1 MICRIRI
8 IYSNDKVENYL
19 ASYLSFTKEF
29 LSFTTIEGIHFYV
42 NRKYIKVVEINA
54 VH

>member
-8 IYSNDKVENYL
+8 IYTNDKVENYL
-19 ASYLSFTKEF
+19 ASHHSFTKEF
-29 LSFTTIEGIHFYV
+29 LSFTSIESIHFYV

-54 VH
+54 VR